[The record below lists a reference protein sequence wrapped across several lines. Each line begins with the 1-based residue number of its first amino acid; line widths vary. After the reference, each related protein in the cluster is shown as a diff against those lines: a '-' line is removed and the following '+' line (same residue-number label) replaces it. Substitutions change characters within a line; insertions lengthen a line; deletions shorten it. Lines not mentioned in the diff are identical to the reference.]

1 MNFGWRRWSTVAQK
15 SFQQEEKE
23 SLQIYGNF
31 HLITIITLVET
42 YSRIVVQ
49 KWANGLAQSKSKP
62 AIKAHYTVSNIKV
75 PIGP

>member
-1 MNFGWRRWSTVAQK
+1 MEKMEYSSPKEFPARRERKFADLWKLPPHHHYYTSSIK
-15 SFQQEEKE
+15 
-23 SLQIYGNF
+23 G
-31 HLITIITLVET
+31 
-42 YSRIVVQ
+42 Q